1 MANHKSAIK
10 RAKQSELRR
19 VRNRSR
25 RTRMK
30 HVIKGLEEALAAHN
44 PELAESRLREAV
56 SVIDKTA
63 GKGVI
68 HRNHAARKI
77 SRLTHKVNALVPSA

>member
-19 VRNRSR
+19 IRNRSR

-44 PELAESRLREAV
+44 PEMAESRLREAA

-63 GKGVI
+63 CKGVI

>member
-19 VRNRSR
+19 IRNRSR

-30 HVIKGLEEALAAHN
+30 HVIKSLEEALTSRNVEEAQ
-44 PELAESRLREAV
+44 SRLKAAI
-56 SVIDKTA
+56 SVIDRTA
-63 GKGVI
+63 SKGVI
-68 HRNHAARKI
+68 HKNHASRRI
-77 SRLTHKVNALVPSA
+77 SRLTQKVNALAQ

>member
-30 HVIKGLEEALAAHN
+30 HAIKSLEEALTSRNVEEAQ
-44 PELAESRLREAV
+44 SRLKAAIA
-56 SVIDKTA
+56 VIDRTA
-63 GKGVI
+63 SKGVI
-68 HRNHAARKI
+68 HKNHASRRI
-77 SRLTHKVNALVPSA
+77 SRLTHKVNALAQ

>member
-19 VRNRSR
+19 IRNRSR

-30 HVIKGLEEALAAHN
+30 HAIKSLEEALA
-44 PELAESRLREAV
+44 SRNVEEAQSCLKEAI
-56 SVIDKTA
+56 SVIDRTA
-63 GKGVI
+63 SKGVI
-68 HRNHAARKI
+68 HRNHASRKI
-77 SRLTHKVNALVPSA
+77 SRLTQKVNALA

>member
-1 MANHKSAIK
+1 LANHKSAIK

-30 HVIKGLEEALAAHN
+30 HAIKSLEEALVSRNVEEAQ
-44 PELAESRLREAV
+44 SRLKDAI
-56 SVIDKTA
+56 SVIDRTA
-63 GKGVI
+63 SKGVI
-68 HRNHAARKI
+68 HKNHASRKI
-77 SRLTHKVNALVPSA
+77 SRLTQKVNALA